1 MSRAPRLGFLGVG
14 WIGRHR
20 MAALLKAGAQAVALA
35 DPSAENMA
43 EALRLAPDA
52 RPVADLDAL
61 LDERIDGLVIAT
73 PSALHAEQAIQALD
87 RGLSVFCQKPL
98 GRDAREVE
106 AVLAAAR
113 RADRCLGVDL
123 SYRFTEGM
131 QAIRRLIDAG
141 ELGQVFAA
149 DLTFHNAYGPD
160 KPWFYAPV
168 LSGGG
173 CLMDLGVHLIDLA
186 LWTLRYPPVRSVSGH
201 LMHAGMP
208 IADRTR
214 VVEDYAL
221 AEIVLE
227 QGAVIRIACSWHL
240 PAGRD
245 AVIGAEFFGT
255 AGGAAMRNVGGS
267 FLDFTAE
274 RFRGTSAERLSSPPD
289 DWGGRAAFH
298 WLRKLALPRYD
309 AEADRLADVARL
321 MDRIY
326 ADAAPV
332 SQAARSAA

>member
-1 MSRAPRLGFLGVG
+1 MSRTPRLGFLGVG

-20 MAALLKAGAQAVALA
+20 MAALLEAGAKAVAIA
-35 DPSAENMA
+35 DPSPENMG

-61 LDERIDGLVIAT
+61 LGERLDGLVIAT
-73 PSALHAEQAIQALD
+73 PSALHAEQAIRALD
-87 RGLSVFCQKPL
+87 RGISVFCQKPL

-106 AVLAAAR
+106 VVLAAAR

-149 DLTFHNAYGPD
+149 DLVFHNAYGPD
-160 KPWFYAPV
+160 KPWFYDPA

-186 LWTLRYPPVRSVSGH
+186 LWTLRYPPVRSVSGR
-201 LMHAGMP
+201 LMHAGIP
-208 IADRTR
+208 IVDRAG
-214 VVEDYAL
+214 VVEDYAV

-227 QGAVIRIACSWHL
+227 QGAIIRIACSWHL

-245 AVIGAEFFGT
+245 AVIAAEFFGT
-255 AGGAAMRNVGGS
+255 SGGAAMRNLEGS

-274 RFRGTSAERLSSPPD
+274 RFRGTSAERLSGPPD
-289 DWGGRAAFH
+289 DWGGRAAVD
-298 WLRKLALPRYD
+298 WLRKLVRPAYD
-309 AEADRLADVARL
+309 AEADRLADMARL

-326 ADAAPV
+326 DDAAPV
-332 SQAARSAA
+332 SPAARSAA